1 MDRLRY
7 RNVALVLAEI
17 ANFEIDRVASNKIK
31 VADAVNS
38 QRLGDLV

>member
-1 MDRLRY
+1 MNCLSNRHI
-7 RNVALVLAEI
+7 VLVLAEI
-17 ANFEIDRVASNKIK
+17 ANFEVDRVASNEIE